1 MDNFELAILLTTA
14 GAAVGATLIKT
25 LVSAGKQLGWLP
37 EHGRGLLYAS
47 GVAALILMALAV
59 WDAISRETLFANG
72 VNAQEVLT
80 VFLAWFGLYTA
91 SVGVHETAAKVQRAV
106 SGTTNPT
113 GPDQG

>member
-1 MDNFELAILLTTA
+1 MENFELAILLTTA

-25 LVSAGKQLGWLP
+25 VVSAGKQLGWLP

-47 GVAALILMALAV
+47 GVLAIVLMGLAV
-59 WDAISRETLFANG
+59 WDAETFADG

>member
-25 LVSAGKQLGWLP
+25 LVSAAKQLGWLP

-47 GVAALILMALAV
+47 GVLAIVLMALAV
-59 WDAISRETLFANG
+59 WDAETFSDG

-80 VFLAWFGLYTA
+80 VFLSWFGLYTA
-91 SVGVHETAAKVQRAV
+91 SVGVHETVAKVQRV
-106 SGTTNPT
+106 VGDRTNPQ